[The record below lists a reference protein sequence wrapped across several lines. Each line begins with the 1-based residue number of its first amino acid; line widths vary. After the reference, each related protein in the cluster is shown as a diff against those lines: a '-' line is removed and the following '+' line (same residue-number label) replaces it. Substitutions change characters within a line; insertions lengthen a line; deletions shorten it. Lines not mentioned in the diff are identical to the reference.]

1 MSLLDSFL
9 MAFETEGLKELPK
22 ESQKAENALDDLA
35 NSAEKA
41 ENKVKKLDKNIIKDI
56 QSLKNLAIQASK
68 TIAPFIML
76 GKAINQ
82 ATAFASQAIEVA
94 DAAAKAGLTLEQFQ
108 LKDGNKYAI
117 YTREDV
123 NNAKEYEMV
132 MRDIRMGTAS
142 IGAEISRMILPALT
156 ALLKVV
162 RNVVDFFV
170 DHGTFIKA
178 MFIGIAIA
186 ITVAC
191 IPAIVNMGIALWTA
205 LAPILPIVI
214 AVVAIITALA
224 LVIEDL
230 YKWIHGEPSVAELI
244 FGPFEEFKNKVIKGF
259 AEIKEAFDKGIINGI
274 TTAFQKLFSMLGQ
287 MFTNFYN
294 EIWQKMPK
302 WLRALLSVGNP
313 IAWAM
318 NIKSSIDSSKKP
330 NGSHASGLDYVPF
343 DGYLAELHRG
353 ERVQTADEAN
363 DWRSGLMAAKN
374 AVNFTASYPLNSI
387 PAGSTSNK
395 TINISGITIQTQ
407 ATDAQGIAADL
418 ASYIKQAVISL
429 DDGMLA

>member
-1 MSLLDSFL
+1 MSLLDEFL
-9 MAFETEGLKELPK
+9 MVFESDGLKELPK
-22 ESQKAENALDDLA
+22 ESKKAEDALDDLA
-35 NSAEKA
+35 DKAEDAEKS
-41 ENKVKKLDKNIIKDI
+41 VKKLDKSVAKDI
-56 QSLKNLAIQASK
+56 QNIKQLALQATR
-68 TIAPFIML
+68 TIAPFVLL
-76 GKAINQ
+76 GKAINE
-82 ATAFASQAIEVA
+82 TMKFASQAIEVA
-94 DAAAKAGLTLEQFQ
+94 EAAEKAGMTLEQFQ
-108 LKDGNKYAI
+108 LQDGNKYAI

-123 NNAKEYEMV
+123 NNAKDYEMV

-162 RNVVDFFV
+162 RKVVDFFV
-170 DHGTFIKA
+170 DHGAFMKA
-178 MFIGIAIA
+178 MFIGMAIA
-186 ITVAC
+186 ITVAA

-214 AVVAIITALA
+214 AVIAIVTALA
-224 LVIEDL
+224 LVFEDF

-244 FGPFEEFKNKVIKGF
+244 FGPFEEFKNKIIKGF
-259 AEIKEAFDKGIINGI
+259 TEIKQAFSEGIVNGI
-274 TTAFQKLFSMLGQ
+274 TVACQKLFSMLSQ
-287 MFTNFYN
+287 MFVNFYN

-302 WLRALLSVGNP
+302 WLQALLSANP
-313 IAWAM
+313 LGLAM
-318 NIKSSIDSSKKP
+318 NIKTLADSRKP

-374 AVNFTASYPLNSI
+374 AVNFTANYPLNSI
-387 PAGSTSNK
+387 PAGSTSNR
-395 TINISGITIQTQ
+395 TVNISGITIQTQ